1 MPSAFAW
8 QNRKE
13 HRISD
18 LMLITFLDDSVPFD
32 GQSPSKRAIGGGE
45 KALVALS
52 TALSRRGHTVRVFNR
67 CLSGVVVEGV
77 SWQPIETCK
86 ATYSDWLIAHRK
98 PTLLSYVPRA
108 EKAALWVGGHAGY
121 LAKPDPLKAMNSRQ
135 PILLFQTL
143 CQSSTV
149 PHSLQLRSAEML
161 PPATLDCYRLS
172 RGMASSSPKRVV
184 VTTHPR
190 NGMSWLVRL
199 WFEQISNQVPDAELH
214 VYSSL
219 LSRGL
224 RTQVPDPVVTEI
236 LQLAGQ
242 NHNSSVKIFE
252 PIPDI
257 RMVEVYRAARAHL
270 YPGDPRDL
278 VCPTLG
284 DSQSSGLPAVSRDLG
299 GVGERLLNDKTGF
312 LAVDDDV
319 FKERVV
325 RLINDD
331 EFFMEASRIAK
342 KEQSKRSWDDVASD
356 LERIFS

>member
-1 MPSAFAW
+1 
-8 QNRKE
+8 
-13 HRISD
+13 
-18 LMLITFLDDSVPFD
+18 MLITFLDDSVPFD
-32 GQSPSKRAIGGGE
+32 GRSPAKQATGGAE

-77 SWQPIETCK
+77 SWQQIETCEV
-86 ATYSDWLIAHRK
+86 AYSDWLIAHRK
-98 PTLLSYVPRA
+98 PTLLSHVPRA

-121 LAKPDPLKAMNSRQ
+121 LVKPDPLKAMNIRK
-135 PILLFQTL
+135 PILLLQTFS
-143 CQSSTV
+143 QSSTV
-149 PHSLQLRSAEML
+149 PHSLQVKSAEIL

-172 RGMASSSPKRVV
+172 REMVLSSPKRVI

-199 WFEQISNQVPDAELH
+199 WFEQISVQVPDAELH
-214 VYSSL
+214 IYSSL
-219 LSRGL
+219 LSRGSQT
-224 RTQVPDPVVTEI
+224 RVPDPVLSEI
-236 LQLAGQ
+236 LQLVAQ
-242 NHNSSVKIFE
+242 SHSSSVKIFA
-252 PIPDI
+252 PVPDVQ
-257 RMVEVYRAARAHL
+257 MVEVYTAARAHL

-284 DSQSSGLPAVSRDLG
+284 DSQASGLPAVSRDLG
-299 GVGERLLNDKTGF
+299 GVGERLLNDKSGF
-312 LAVDDDV
+312 LAADDDA
-319 FKERVV
+319 FKKRVI

-331 EFFMEASRIAK
+331 EFFLEASKVAK